1 MSSTYSSTW
10 NFNDLTY
17 QRPGGFWG
25 DFYYEL
31 FSIRTDISENYTFI
45 SESNLRTYGALYSP
59 TFDDELPMRNLL
71 ISAFDDSGD
80 QQFRINYRLEAENPY
95 YLVVTTF
102 WPLMTGSYN
111 LLMSGPTSFHFT
123 QIIGK

>member
-10 NFNDLTY
+10 DLNDLTY
-17 QRPGGFWG
+17 QRPGGSWG
-25 DFYYEL
+25 DSYYEL
-31 FSIRTDISENYTFI
+31 YSITTDIPENYTFI

-71 ISAFDDSGD
+71 IFESDDSGD
-80 QQFRINYRLEAENPY
+80 QQFRINYRLETDIPY

-111 LLMSGPTSFHFT
+111 LLVSGPSALHFT
-123 QIIGK
+123 QIIRK